1 MKKALKGTAISLIA
15 IFIFMILPGCTP
27 GKAQTRGNDYK
38 GSFETEE
45 FEAFDNGGSVN
56 DDEIPPYRE
65 TRKVSNSGREN
76 QSGKEYDNNI
86 ARIKKN
92 YDRQNNSGEGYN
104 NARGAS
110 YRETDSYDGR
120 DYNSREDTDY
130 ADAGVDSEAFYQK
143 GVASWYGREFH
154 GRATASGEKF
164 DMNNMTA
171 AHKTLPFG
179 TIVEVKNLDNGKAVR
194 LKINDRGPYR
204 GNRIIDV
211 SYGAARHLDMVRSGE
226 AKVGISV
233 IKMGSSNAAAGSGYS
248 SKYIEPVSD
257 EEYPVRRVKSEGAYN
272 YSDAGDIKLQ
282 AGAFYSRKN
291 AENLKSRIEGITDKP
306 VRIVQDGEFFK
317 VRVEDIRSKSEM
329 YRVKDSLSGDNISSF
344 SVE

>member
-15 IFIFMILPGCTP
+15 IFVFMILPGCTP

-45 FEAFDNGGSVN
+45 FDAFDDGGSVN

-65 TRKVSNSGREN
+65 NRKVSSSGRDS

-86 ARIKKN
+86 ARIKKD

-104 NARGAS
+104 KARSDS
-110 YRETDSYDGR
+110 YRNSESSG
-120 DYNSREDTDY
+120 SREYNVRDDAGNADTDEA
-130 ADAGVDSEAFYQK
+130 ADRFYEK

-179 TIVEVKNLDNGKAVR
+179 TIVEVKNFDNGKTIR

-211 SYGAARHLDMVRSGE
+211 SYGAARQLDMVRSGE
-226 AKVGISV
+226 ANVGINV
-233 IKMGSSNAAAGSGYS
+233 IRMGDKRVAAENDYN
-248 SKYIEPVSD
+248 SKYVEPVSD
-257 EEYPVRRVKSEGAYN
+257 EEYPARRVRSGSSY
-272 YSDAGDIKLQ
+272 DADSGDIKLQ

-291 AENLKSRIEGITDKP
+291 AESLKSKIEGITDKP
-306 VRIVQDGEFFK
+306 VKIVQDGEFFK
-317 VRVEDIRSKSEM
+317 VRVEDIRSKNEM
-329 YRVKDSLSGDNISSF
+329 NRIKDSLSGDNISSF

>member
-1 MKKALKGTAISLIA
+1 MKKALKGIAISLIT
-15 IFIFMILPGCTP
+15 IFVLMIIPGCTP

-45 FEAFDNGGSVN
+45 FDAVDNGGSVN

-65 TRKVSNSGREN
+65 NRKVSSSGREN
-76 QSGKEYDNNI
+76 PSGKEYDNNI
-86 ARIKKN
+86 AGIKRD
-92 YDRQNNSGEGYN
+92 YDRGNNSGEGYN
-104 NARGAS
+104 DARGES
-110 YRETDSYDGR
+110 FRDSESSGNRDFIGRE
-120 DYNSREDTDY
+120 NSGY
-130 ADAGVDSEAFYQK
+130 ADAGMSNDRFYQK
-143 GVASWYGREFH
+143 GMASWYGREFH

-179 TIVEVKNLDNGKAVR
+179 TVVDVRNLENGKSVR

-211 SYGAARHLDMVRSGE
+211 SYGAAQELDMVRSGE
-226 AKVGISV
+226 AKVGINV
-233 IKMGSSNAAAGSGYS
+233 IRMGDRSAVTENDYN
-248 SKYIEPVSD
+248 SKYVEPVSD
-257 EEYPVRRVKSEGAYN
+257 EEYPSRRVKSESSYDSAD
-272 YSDAGDIKLQ
+272 SGDMKLQ

-291 AENLKSRIEGITDKP
+291 AENLKSRIEGITDRP
-306 VRIVQDGEFFK
+306 VRIVQDGDFFK
-317 VRVEDIRSKSEM
+317 VRVEGLRNKNEM
-329 YRVKDSLSGDNISSF
+329 NHIKDSLNSDNISSF